1 MRRSAFPGFWGV
13 KIFFPVKR
21 RLWEDTESEIFSEM
35 EDIFLVWI
43 SIAGREE
50 LFWRGVWG
58 SLEAEQDIDTLR
70 YEGSRFIVLFW
81 FLIIPLH
88 FLLISACCLVC
99 LGWIVKA
106 TCSLRYDL
114 VFLFAVV
121 DFNNALLLL

>member
-50 LFWRGVWG
+50 IFWRGVWG
-58 SLEAEQDIDTLR
+58 SLEAEQDVCDYEKGLEVNDGDGDKESWARGNLGTYSQWREWPKEFANKGRRAINVERLR
-70 YEGSRFIVLFW
+70 R
-81 FLIIPLH
+81 
-88 FLLISACCLVC
+88 
-99 LGWIVKA
+99 
-106 TCSLRYDL
+106 
-114 VFLFAVV
+114 
-121 DFNNALLLL
+121 